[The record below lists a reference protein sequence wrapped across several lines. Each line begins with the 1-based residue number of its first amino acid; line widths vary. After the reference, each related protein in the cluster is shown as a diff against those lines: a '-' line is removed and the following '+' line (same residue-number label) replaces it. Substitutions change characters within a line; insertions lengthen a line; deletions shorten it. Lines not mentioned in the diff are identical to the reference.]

1 MPAPAGRCETGPVPL
16 RRLLV
21 ICCVAAALTGCGHVV
36 RHHVV
41 RQSGPPIVET
51 ITPSPRT
58 VVHAFRKYDAGETA
72 VVQAQ
77 KGVSLRLTV
86 SRPSVSRTSLS
97 SSHGYPPQ
105 HGHYVTFHLA
115 VTNTGSRPIP
125 LGPRDFLV
133 RIARQGKVTSY
144 DGNSPYSG
152 ANRQLDT
159 TELEPG
165 DTDKAPLTFD
175 VRAVHGRFDYRP
187 GGTTVAVWSF

>member
-1 MPAPAGRCETGPVPL
+1 MPL
-16 RRLLV
+16 RRLLA
-21 ICCVAAALTGCGHVV
+21 ICCVAAALAGCGHVV
-36 RHHVV
+36 RRHVV
-41 RQSGPPIVET
+41 QRPPIIET
-51 ITPSPRT
+51 VTPSPART
-58 VVHAFRKYDAGETA
+58 VVHAFHRYDAGESA

-77 KGVSLRLTV
+77 RGVSLRLTV

-105 HGHYVTFHLA
+105 HGHYVTFRIT

-133 RIARQGKVTSY
+133 RIPKQGTVTSY

-165 DTDKAPLTFD
+165 DTDRAPLTFD

-187 GGTTVAVWSF
+187 GGTTVAVWTF